1 MIRNVKDLVRGF
13 DLLVHPREE
22 MEQLYA
28 ATSEPKEIRWY
39 DAGHELGERSKDE
52 RLAWLGRELAL
63 K

>member
-1 MIRNVKDLVRGF
+1 M
-13 DLLVHPREE
+13 LLQGGNGDEVIPREE

-28 ATSEPKEIRWY
+28 VASEPKEIHGY
-39 DAGHELGERSKDE
+39 DAGHELGERSKQE